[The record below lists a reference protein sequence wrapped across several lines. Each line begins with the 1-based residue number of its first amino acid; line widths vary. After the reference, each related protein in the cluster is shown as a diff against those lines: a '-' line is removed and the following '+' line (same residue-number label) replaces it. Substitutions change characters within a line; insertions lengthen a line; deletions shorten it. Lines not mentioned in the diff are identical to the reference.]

1 MQIKQIKFSNYRNLN
16 NLEVK
21 FSPDVS
27 FIIGENGIGKSNIL
41 NALSKVFVY
50 NKFSDSDFAEKDKEI
65 QIDVSL
71 SLSSEEI
78 GAFDEYTDPSNPNL
92 INLIIKQGIDDI
104 TLKVFHVETEEEIS
118 PKLLKNVFY
127 IYYDSLRNPKTELS
141 FEKEKGGG
149 SFLNFLIK
157 YYLGKHEE
165 ADEA

>member
-21 FSPDVS
+21 FSSDVS

-104 TLKVFHVETEEEIS
+104 TLKVFHVETE
-118 PKLLKNVFY
+118 
-127 IYYDSLRNPKTELS
+127 
-141 FEKEKGGG
+141 
-149 SFLNFLIK
+149 
-157 YYLGKHEE
+157 
-165 ADEA
+165 